1 MDNRSDRA
9 GNRGGTIALITHR
22 SRWRSCWFGICMT
35 IVLFSLAGCGSK
47 KDGTEADAEEV
58 AEKFWHGY
66 EESEKENAVGK
77 KYSNDSNS
85 YQMELNEEKTE
96 TVLVQR
102 NLDGSSPQ
110 KFPEEEV
117 VEILSVTNQELYYK
131 KWEEITADT
140 VLWRVPIQKTQEG
153 DVLLWKERKGLAQSE
168 RDDFCLV
175 PDSCVIYEDDNLIHK
190 LELSTDETAPLC
202 EEMHWTRPDIVMGR
216 TRETVCIDGN
226 VFIQDG
232 GNLYCLDTAQE
243 KAWQIYG
250 DNRAPNLKEG
260 FYECYNSVVTSGDS
274 LYFTQ
279 DFKSVWQYRLG
290 EEQAVCAVSQE
301 QLLESLQKLES
312 QNDASYQDYSI
323 TGLELY
329 QNELYLAIRERG
341 KDGVGVHWCLFHSS
355 IDDFQALQH
364 DRAVTEYLEN
374 GWRKR
379 AVSEAMV
386 SVEDGLDETVSW
398 EAALYLYP
406 PMETVGIREGK
417 LLLRSVRLVSPA
429 ISAVH
434 YEISAAYDLKTKN
447 VLERPDIIKVY

>member
-153 DVLLWKERKGLAQSE
+153 DVLLIRFGTGNSEKIVTGHTLTRCAQ
-168 RDDFCLV
+168 
-175 PDSCVIYEDDNLIHK
+175 
-190 LELSTDETAPLC
+190 
-202 EEMHWTRPDIVMGR
+202 
-216 TRETVCIDGN
+216 
-226 VFIQDG
+226 
-232 GNLYCLDTAQE
+232 
-243 KAWQIYG
+243 
-250 DNRAPNLKEG
+250 
-260 FYECYNSVVTSGDS
+260 
-274 LYFTQ
+274 
-279 DFKSVWQYRLG
+279 
-290 EEQAVCAVSQE
+290 
-301 QLLESLQKLES
+301 
-312 QNDASYQDYSI
+312 
-323 TGLELY
+323 
-329 QNELYLAIRERG
+329 
-341 KDGVGVHWCLFHSS
+341 
-355 IDDFQALQH
+355 
-364 DRAVTEYLEN
+364 
-374 GWRKR
+374 
-379 AVSEAMV
+379 
-386 SVEDGLDETVSW
+386 
-398 EAALYLYP
+398 
-406 PMETVGIREGK
+406 
-417 LLLRSVRLVSPA
+417 
-429 ISAVH
+429 
-434 YEISAAYDLKTKN
+434 
-447 VLERPDIIKVY
+447 